1 MAVITRIFGF
11 EGKTSDAILLHV
23 NKECCRKTQSGV
35 NLSDRNLKKKKA
47 LNNSEFVQNKLSVL
61 VLKTFF

>member
-23 NKECCRKTQSGV
+23 NKKCCRQTQSGV
-35 NLSDRNLKKKKA
+35 NLSDRNLKKKA

-61 VLKTFF
+61 VF

>member
-35 NLSDRNLKKKKA
+35 NLSDRNLKKKA

-61 VLKTFF
+61 VF

>member
-23 NKECCRKTQSGV
+23 NKECCRQTQSGV
-35 NLSDRNLKKKKA
+35 NLSDRNLKKK
-47 LNNSEFVQNKLSVL
+47 SIEQF
-61 VLKTFF
+61 

>member
-23 NKECCRKTQSGV
+23 NKECCRQTQSGV
-35 NLSDRNLKKKKA
+35 NLSDRNFKKNALK
-47 LNNSEFVQNKLSVL
+47 NSEFVQNKLSVL
-61 VLKTFF
+61 VF